1 MARPVRIQRT
11 LTIYV
16 GSLDG
21 GVMDTD
27 QESQQSVAAVIFDF
41 GGVISDDPFR
51 MMAAQAASFGF
62 DISEFASIGVGYG
75 DYGDGDHPW
84 HRLERGEIEVDA
96 YEQAVD
102 AMARDR
108 GHDGF
113 PPLQV
118 DLILSQVLVI
128 RPAMLKLLD
137 DLRAQGIATAIL
149 TNNVRALGAWRDFAD
164 WDQLVD
170 AVIDS
175 CEVGMRKP
183 EHRMFHHA
191 CELLGVAPTEALFLD
206 DMDANVKAAEEVG
219 LTAVLVTD
227 PADAIATVR
236 QFLKR

>member
-1 MARPVRIQRT
+1 
-11 LTIYV
+11 
-16 GSLDG
+16 
-21 GVMDTD
+21 MDTD
-27 QESQQSVAAVIFDF
+27 QESQQPVTAVIFDF

-51 MMAAQAASFGF
+51 MMAAHAVSQGF
-62 DISEFASIGVGYG
+62 ELGEFAAIAVGYG
-75 DYGDGDHPW
+75 DYGQGDHPW
-84 HRLERGEIEVDA
+84 HRLERGEIEVAA
-96 YEQAVD
+96 YEQAVV
-102 AMARDR
+102 ALARDR
-108 GHDGF
+108 GHEGF
-113 PPLQV
+113 PPLPV
-118 DLILSQVLVI
+118 DRILSQALVV
-128 RPAMLKLLD
+128 RPAMLELLG